1 MTPLIKSVIKYAT
14 LIIVTAILTF
24 FVAQSYNKPDE
35 AIKDYFKE
43 EMGRLDKEMAAR
55 DSAMLLKLNS
65 IAKGDTTIINNRN
78 FYYEVQSA
86 KDSLIKMDSNNVY
99 SVARWVIKQWD
110 STITANNKR

>member
-1 MTPLIKSVIKYAT
+1 MTPLLKSIIKYAT
-14 LIIVTAILTF
+14 LIIVTAILTSF
-24 FVAQSYNKPDE
+24 IWKSCSNPNE

-43 EMGRLDKEMAAR
+43 EMDRIDKEMAAR